1 MEEKL
6 EHGLNRQI
14 FLLKKLL
21 KKQDLLRGEP
31 CPINMY

>member
-14 FLLKKLL
+14 LLLKRLLQKL
-21 KKQDLLRGEP
+21 DLLRGEQ